1 MSHKNSNSDRSKNGN
16 SFEKTFT
23 NLTGINKIRKKDKP
37 RFTNIHGNEQI
48 IDFDFYTEINGVK
61 IYVDVST
68 TFRSDR
74 LKQKSYNALMMKNK
88 ISNDCKFYMVVK
100 SLTENGKKKK
110 PNLIEGI
117 DDVYEIDE
125 FIGILNQLR

>member
-23 NLTGINKIRKKDKP
+23 ELTGISKIRKKDKP
-37 RFTNIHGNEQI
+37 RFTNSHGNEQI

-88 ISNDCKFYMVVK
+88 ISSECKFYMVVK

-117 DDVYEIDE
+117 DNVYEISE
-125 FIGILNQLR
+125 FVDMLNQ

>member
-23 NLTGINKIRKKDKP
+23 ELTGISKIRKKDKP
-37 RFTNIHGNEQI
+37 RFTNSHGNEQI

-88 ISNDCKFYMVVK
+88 ISSECKFYMVVK

-117 DDVYEIDE
+117 DNVYEISE
-125 FIGILNQLR
+125 FVGILNQ

>member
-23 NLTGINKIRKKDKP
+23 ELTVISKIRKKDKP
-37 RFTNIHGNEQI
+37 RFTNSHGNEQI

-61 IYVDVST
+61 TYVDVST

-88 ISNDCKFYMVVK
+88 ISSECKFYMVVK

-117 DDVYEIDE
+117 DNVYEISE
-125 FIGILNQLR
+125 FVGILNQ

>member
-23 NLTGINKIRKKDKP
+23 ELTGISKIRKKDKP
-37 RFTNIHGNEQI
+37 RFTNSHGNEQI

-61 IYVDVST
+61 TYVDVST

-88 ISNDCKFYMVVK
+88 ISSECKFYMVVK

-117 DDVYEIDE
+117 DNVYEISE
-125 FIGILNQLR
+125 FVGILNQ

>member
-23 NLTGINKIRKKDKP
+23 ELTGISKIRKKDKP
-37 RFTNIHGNEQI
+37 RFTNSHGNEQI

-88 ISNDCKFYMVVK
+88 ISSECKFYMVVK

-117 DDVYEIDE
+117 DNVYEISE
-125 FIGILNQLR
+125 FVDILNQ